1 MHLGRD
7 VCTWGSE
14 GGGDAPGGGPTWGC
28 EFCCESP
35 GALTPPCAGYRSTLA
50 GMALS
55 DAQCEKMGVPAE
67 LYHRVVE
74 WRRVLHRQ
82 PELAFK
88 ELQTAAFIR
97 KELTKMEGVDVLD
110 DEAGGTGVV
119 AIITGIERKGSRTV
133 LFRADMDAL
142 PVQEAPLSSGV
153 DRPDGAGCC
162 AACGSWPPLPHSAG
176 VTQPVAALEAQE
188 KDPPARV
195 QQFSAPPVAARE
207 KPATSEVEG
216 VSHACGHDG
225 HCAML
230 LGAAQLLAKRRSEL
244 IGRVVLIFQPAEE
257 RHPLHNPMGGAI
269 RMIRDRAAGRALA
282 ARLGVTKFATRMER
296 CEVADLSDRERN
308 ETDGFDTSM
317 DGMFLEGIDEVYG
330 AHLWNYAPAGTVGC
344 LPGAITAN
352 SDSVSLTVRGTGGH
366 ASAPQGTVDAIAVAA
381 QLVSAL
387 QMVVSRNVAPTESAV
402 LTLGRIEGGFA
413 PNVLANEVKVLGT
426 MRTFTAPVKALMV
439 RRIHQI
445 AMGIA
450 VSHGPACSIDVDIR
464 EGYPACVNDARCAK
478 AVLEAAA
485 SVLPG
490 QHVGPPMPNMAGE
503 VRPSRHASA
512 PEAQAWGFLRVVK
525 GLGEKGRLADGDPRA
540 VHVLAV
546 APPL

>member
-1 MHLGRD
+1 
-7 VCTWGSE
+7 
-14 GGGDAPGGGPTWGC
+14 
-28 EFCCESP
+28 
-35 GALTPPCAGYRSTLA
+35 
-50 GMALS
+50 
-55 DAQCEKMGVPAE
+55 
-67 LYHRVVE
+67 
-74 WRRVLHRQ
+74 
-82 PELAFK
+82 
-88 ELQTAAFIR
+88 
-97 KELTKMEGVDVLD
+97 
-110 DEAGGTGVV
+110 
-119 AIITGIERKGSRTV
+119 
-133 LFRADMDAL
+133 
-142 PVQEAPLSSGV
+142 
-153 DRPDGAGCC
+153 
-162 AACGSWPPLPHSAG
+162 
-176 VTQPVAALEAQE
+176 
-188 KDPPARV
+188 
-195 QQFSAPPVAARE
+195 
-207 KPATSEVEG
+207 
-216 VSHACGHDG
+216 
-225 HCAML
+225 
-230 LGAAQLLAKRRSEL
+230 
-244 IGRVVLIFQPAEE
+244 
-257 RHPLHNPMGGAI
+257 
-269 RMIRDRAAGRALA
+269 MIRDRAAGRALA

-330 AHLWNYAPAGTVGC
+330 AHLWNYAPAGTIGC
-344 LPGAITAN
+344 LPGAITSN

-503 VRPSRHASA
+503 DFTFFLARKAGALFFIGSNPLSGFRTEEWTAADDDDVEVVHGDRRIVHHHT
-512 PEAQAWGFLRVVK
+512 PEFDIHEGA
-525 GLGEKGRLADGDPRA
+525 
-540 VHVLAV
+540 LAV
-546 APPL
+546 GVAAWVALAFHRLGA